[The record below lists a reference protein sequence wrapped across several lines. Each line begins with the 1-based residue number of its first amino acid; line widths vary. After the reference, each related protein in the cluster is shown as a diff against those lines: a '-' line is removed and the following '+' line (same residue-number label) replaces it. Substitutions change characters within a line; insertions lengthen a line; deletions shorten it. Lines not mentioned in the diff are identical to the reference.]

1 MPFRDSALTVVSGT
15 KKSQEVFYDEN
26 LYISKVGSGGTYS
39 YALFEDPHLASNN
52 NVISAA
58 SGAGYNVT
66 HFVENNGL
74 TAETASLEATL
85 VIDENNAV
93 TAVQSYTATLNSG
106 AFSTI
111 PTMAQASLQ
120 TNLDDFNGQWK
131 DVVYSGLTINGG
143 MLSATDEDGC
153 TIDGTTTNTGLDIFS
168 FDVTYSAC
176 DKSGTY
182 TGVLI
187 LNERST
193 VTELS
198 WMAFDNANHGV
209 FGSLDTQITQDES
222 LSLTNQLKPS
232 LYLDNSSLLITTA
245 TKVYSLEY
253 TLNGGTDNSM
263 VFQYS
268 YDETAPEFISGLG
281 NGFINSNPVTNVN
294 ITLPVS
300 PEMESIDVTIDY
312 INESNLAA
320 SLNYDSLLYV
330 HPELLLDTLEGKWGS
345 LIIDDTGMLTGSIN
359 SCTLSGQINGYEE
372 KVALVSISLAGCTQA
387 ENYSGVMVGVN
398 NTVLGF
404 SNDGIITVM
413 LSDSGSFSLAGIVG
427 RN

>member
-1 MPFRDSALTVVSGT
+1 
-15 KKSQEVFYDEN
+15 
-26 LYISKVGSGGTYS
+26 
-39 YALFEDPHLASNN
+39 
-52 NVISAA
+52 
-58 SGAGYNVT
+58 
-66 HFVENNGL
+66 
-74 TAETASLEATL
+74 
-85 VIDENNAV
+85 
-93 TAVQSYTATLNSG
+93 
-106 AFSTI
+106 
-111 PTMAQASLQ
+111 
-120 TNLDDFNGQWK
+120 
-131 DVVYSGLTINGG
+131 
-143 MLSATDEDGC
+143 
-153 TIDGTTTNTGLDIFS
+153 
-168 FDVTYSAC
+168 
-176 DKSGTY
+176 
-182 TGVLI
+182 
-187 LNERST
+187 
-193 VTELS
+193 
-198 WMAFDNANHGV
+198 
-209 FGSLDTQITQDES
+209 
-222 LSLTNQLKPS
+222 
-232 LYLDNSSLLITTA
+232 
-245 TKVYSLEY
+245 
-253 TLNGGTDNSM
+253 M

-345 LIIDDTGMLTGSIN
+345 LIIDDTGMLSGSIN